1 MIGSEKKKLKER
13 LPAQLREKDILF
25 PETKDAVIQLWSA
38 FYYLHKI
45 ISDYNSNAAQS
56 LEVSQRGK
64 NFINLFCSLANKR
77 IIYGNDRVTPYMH
90 TLPYHVPLFIR
101 KFPTLKQFT
110 GQGVEKNNDD
120 AERIFFQK
128 SNKWDAARDV
138 LLLESRQLALQS
150 HEGEKRKYPKK
161 KDYYWE
167 DGIARG
173 NKEKEVKISSK

>member
-1 MIGSEKKKLKER
+1 MAMIE
-13 LPAQLREKDILF
+13 
-25 PETKDAVIQLWSA
+25 
-38 FYYLHKI
+38 LHL
-45 ISDYNSNAAQS
+45 Y
-56 LEVSQRGK
+56 
-64 NFINLFCSLANKR
+64 
-77 IIYGNDRVTPYMH
+77 YMH

-128 SNKWDAARDV
+128 SNKWNAARDV

-161 KDYYWE
+161 TDYYWE